1 MCGAPPTPGYSNSY
15 YDEEQRWQ
23 HRISAYQ
30 SSGDQNSGKNE
41 WDSIPIPATTQLD
54 PEETHG
60 KDQSCHDERK
70 R

>member
-1 MCGAPPTPGYSNSY
+1 MCGAPPTPGYSNSDN
-15 YDEEQRWQ
+15 DEEQRWH

-30 SSGDQNSGKNE
+30 SSGEQNSGKKQ
-41 WDSIPIPATTQLD
+41 WDSVPISVRTQLD

-60 KDQSCHDERK
+60 KDQDCHDERK